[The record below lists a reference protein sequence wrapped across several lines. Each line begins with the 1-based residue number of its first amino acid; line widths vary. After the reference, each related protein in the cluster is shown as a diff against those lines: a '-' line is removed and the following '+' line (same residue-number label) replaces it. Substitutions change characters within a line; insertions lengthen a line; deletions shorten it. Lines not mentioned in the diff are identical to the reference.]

1 MADGK
6 ADPAMNILLAVHHF
20 PPHYSGGAEWR
31 TLRTAVA
38 LQQRGH
44 KVRVVAI
51 ESIQSEPAQGLTW
64 FDEVYEGIHI
74 RRLSFN
80 MRSAPDYFRW
90 QYDNPWVGSHIEAM
104 LRVEQPDVFHMVG
117 GYLITASAMAAAE
130 RVQIPRVISLTD
142 YWWIC
147 PRISLLRTD
156 GTISD
161 IPIQPENC
169 VRCLGEERRRFRL
182 PGKFAPAVMEL
193 YWKQQRQS
201 IEQINERMSFLLG
214 TLNRVNA
221 IICPSRFLLN
231 IYARM
236 GISPRLM
243 RFVRQGRE
251 FPGLTPE
258 MIQKTASPVLRIGYI
273 GQIAKLKGVH
283 VLIEAV
289 RTLTGAPV
297 QLDIY
302 GDMSAFPKYSALLME
317 LAAGDPRI
325 RLLGTYERL
334 SLALKELDVVVV
346 PSLWYENS
354 PNSILEAFAH
364 ATPVITSNLGGM
376 AELVRDGENGML
388 FAPGDS
394 DDLAR
399 QIQCLLDDPSR
410 LDRLRSG
417 IQPIKSMAEEMDEL
431 EMLYNQVT
439 NMVSAE
445 QREGDSAVTGLSG
458 KSGDR
463 PG

>member
-1 MADGK
+1 MK
-6 ADPAMNILLAVHHF
+6 ILMAVHHF

-51 ESIQSEPAQGLTW
+51 ESIQSDPTQGLTW
-64 FDEVYEGIHI
+64 FDEVYDGVHI

-117 GYLITASAMAAAE
+117 GYLITASALAAAE
-130 RVQIPRVISLTD
+130 RVKIPRVISLTD

-156 GTISD
+156 GSISN
-161 IPIQPENC
+161 IPVRAEDC

-182 PGKFAPAVMEL
+182 PGKVAPTVMDV
-193 YWKQQRQS
+193 YWKQQHHS
-201 IEQINERMSFLLG
+201 IQQINDRLSFLLD

-221 IICPSRFLLN
+221 IICPSQFLQT

-236 GISPRLM
+236 GINPRLM
-243 RFVRQGRE
+243 RFVRQGRD

-258 MIQKTASPVLRIGYI
+258 MTQKEPSTVLRIGYI

-289 RTLTGAPV
+289 RKLPEAPV

-302 GDMSAFPKYSALLME
+302 GELHAFPRYSALLEQM
-317 LAAGDPRI
+317 AAGDPRI
-325 RLLGTYERL
+325 RLRGTYERL

-364 ATPVITSNLGGM
+364 NTPVITSNLGGM
-376 AELVRDGENGML
+376 AELVHEGQNGML
-388 FAPGDS
+388 FNPGDS
-394 DDLAR
+394 SDLAR
-399 QIQCLLDDPSR
+399 LIQCLLEEPSR
-410 LDRLRSG
+410 LDTLRSG
-417 IQPIKSMAEEMDEL
+417 IEPIKSMREEMDEL
-431 EMLYNQVT
+431 EMLYNQVINT
-439 NMVSAE
+439 HPAS
-445 QREGDSAVTGLSG
+445 QREAGSTLTEQSG

-463 PG
+463 PK